1 MKLVRFA
8 FLASVMA
15 SAVACAAS
23 TDSSGSL
30 EESVGVDD
38 VDSGREVAEASF
50 ALGVATRVVGDTACP
65 TGYSLATP
73 AEALAN
79 QAAVCSKLG
88 TWDIARLSGGG
99 SMDGPGYG
107 CGIRS
112 TDTRSLGH
120 SVCKQAVQFTRGIGD
135 GVCPSGYTVANS
147 MVARANQSSICS
159 TLGTWD
165 IARLAGGG
173 SMDGPGYGCGI
184 RDADSRSLGNTVCV
198 QLDFVRP
205 VGDKPCPA
213 GSALISPQEAR
224 ARQAE
229 LCGKLGTWDIARLD
243 GGGSMD
249 GPGYGCA
256 IRDSDTRTLGNALCG
271 AL

>member
-1 MKLVRFA
+1 MKIVRFA
-8 FLASVMA
+8 FLVSVMA

-38 VDSGREVAEASF
+38 VDSGGEVAEASF

-120 SVCKQAVQFTRGIGD
+120 SVCKQAVRSTRGIGD

-165 IARLAGGG
+165 IARIAGGG

-224 ARQAE
+224 ARKAE

>member
-1 MKLVRFA
+1 
-8 FLASVMA
+8 MA
-15 SAVACAAS
+15 PA
-23 TDSSGSL
+23 TLQGS
-30 EESVGVDD
+30 
-38 VDSGREVAEASF
+38 
-50 ALGVATRVVGDTACP
+50 
-65 TGYSLATP
+65 ATP
-73 AEALAN
+73 T
-79 QAAVCSKLG
+79 AA
-88 TWDIARLSGGG
+88 
-99 SMDGPGYG
+99 
-107 CGIRS
+107 
-112 TDTRSLGH
+112 
-120 SVCKQAVQFTRGIGD
+120 
-135 GVCPSGYTVANS
+135 
-147 MVARANQSSICS
+147 
-159 TLGTWD
+159 
-165 IARLAGGG
+165 
-173 SMDGPGYGCGI
+173 
-184 RDADSRSLGNTVCV
+184 LGNTVCV